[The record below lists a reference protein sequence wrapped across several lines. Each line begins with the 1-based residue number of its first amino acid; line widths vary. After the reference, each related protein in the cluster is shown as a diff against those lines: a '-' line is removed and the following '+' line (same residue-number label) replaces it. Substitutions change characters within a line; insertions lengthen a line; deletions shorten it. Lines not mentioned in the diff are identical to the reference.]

1 MPEVADGIPLLRG
14 GLLGIV
20 TMATLAV
27 GCAGPPRSDLVQRQA
42 AVEAK
47 ISEVGLEHDARVE
60 AARSELEAALA
71 REQEEVLLDSV
82 ELRAAAVTE
91 DETKMNALVR
101 VPIGNSLALSAMKEA
116 RRADSRVALA
126 KLSGAMIKSRV
137 DLCMPLLRYESQV
150 EDKKI
155 FAKYA
160 KQSRALLKWNEDLRE
175 SGLVNDMDWTLFK
188 LSSRVRLASRAV
200 PDAEAPITT
209 LGLEG
214 ALGVLPDIENI
225 APPLDIS
232 VDVLREKLLV
242 HQPDIEV
249 HRAREDRYKALAKGE
264 AMKRLPSVRFVDF
277 GFEPVPYSGQERQY
291 SARVAFEVPFGRES
305 GAKMRRYEALAHAE
319 VSDARRVLDDRV
331 RTAKMA
337 IDEVN
342 FFREQSQHWKDLTA
356 LADSSELVAAEW
368 WRSRRATPKD
378 IAKLLD
384 TVYAARVTVLKARDR
399 AGAAVCALLSATGI
413 SISDW

>member
-1 MPEVADGIPLLRG
+1 MPEVADGFPLLRG

-20 TMATLAV
+20 TMATLAF

-60 AARSELEAALA
+60 AARSELAAALA

-137 DLCMPLLRYESQV
+137 DLCMPLVRYESQI
-150 EDKKI
+150 EGTKI
-155 FAKYA
+155 FTKYA
-160 KQSRALLKWNEDLRE
+160 KQSRALLKWNEELRE

-225 APPLDIS
+225 APP
-232 VDVLREKLLV
+232 
-242 HQPDIEV
+242 
-249 HRAREDRYKALAKGE
+249 
-264 AMKRLPSVRFVDF
+264 
-277 GFEPVPYSGQERQY
+277 
-291 SARVAFEVPFGRES
+291 
-305 GAKMRRYEALAHAE
+305 
-319 VSDARRVLDDRV
+319 
-331 RTAKMA
+331 
-337 IDEVN
+337 
-342 FFREQSQHWKDLTA
+342 
-356 LADSSELVAAEW
+356 
-368 WRSRRATPKD
+368 
-378 IAKLLD
+378 
-384 TVYAARVTVLKARDR
+384 
-399 AGAAVCALLSATGI
+399 
-413 SISDW
+413 